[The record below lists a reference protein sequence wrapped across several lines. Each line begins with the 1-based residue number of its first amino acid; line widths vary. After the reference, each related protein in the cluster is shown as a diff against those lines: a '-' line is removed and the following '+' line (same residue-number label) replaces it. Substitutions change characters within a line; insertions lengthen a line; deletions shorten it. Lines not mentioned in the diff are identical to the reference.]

1 MKRNLLILA
10 GIGFI
15 SVLLIVRLVAV
26 HQTRLEAEER
36 WFVQSLGYEF
46 SVEVDSVRKY
56 ENKGGRVWARITE
69 GNPKMYREDSLKN
82 HFKNHEMLY
91 FIFRHSG
98 DSVSFVLPDASQLHT
113 GDSIRISSSKDSVT
127 VFHENKIVSQIPF
140 SKTVVGWG
148 ASPFKRDK

>member
-10 GIGFI
+10 AIGFI

-56 ENKGGRVWARITE
+56 ENNGGRVWARITE
-69 GNPKMYREDSLKN
+69 GNPKN
-82 HFKNHEMLY
+82 
-91 FIFRHSG
+91 
-98 DSVSFVLPDASQLHT
+98 VS
-113 GDSIRISSSKDSVT
+113 
-127 VFHENKIVSQIPF
+127 
-140 SKTVVGWG
+140 
-148 ASPFKRDK
+148 